1 MGPNQCDCPQRIMR
15 LLSPLA
21 ELPHIGLAADWRVC
35 VAPHRH
41 SRGSLSVGSI
51 VTLPAPTR
59 FSGGITAS
67 EFRVAHFRRRTP
79 IFEALDR
86 PGHLCRLRAAT
97 LAAATITAPASSE
110 PNPQTLTIPAA

>member
-1 MGPNQCDCPQRIMR
+1 MGLRLQDQDECMGPK
-15 LLSPLA
+15 
-21 ELPHIGLAADWRVC
+21 
-35 VAPHRH
+35 
-41 SRGSLSVGSI
+41 
-51 VTLPAPTR
+51 LPAPTR
-59 FSGGITAS
+59 FSGGITAT

-110 PNPQTLTIPAA
+110 RLIRKL